1 MKLNRET
8 KIGIFGVLMLL
19 LFYFGF
25 NYLKG
30 QDVFSRS
37 ETYYTTY
44 KQANGIAKSAA
55 IMMKG
60 FRVGTVSGMT
70 LNQNSETAPIVL
82 ELTVKSKYK
91 IPRDSKARIFSG
103 DLLSGK
109 ALAIDLGSSNEYLE
123 PGDTLFSEVDPDLLE
138 IAGSELDALK
148 KKASLVVNELIETLG
163 AVDSL
168 LCKQN
173 LQNISKM
180 LANVEQI
187 TAKLNES
194 GLDQMVNNM
203 NRFSKALGDNS
214 HRVDSVLRNVASLS
228 DSLVAAKLPTMVNE
242 ATRAMSQLND
252 AMENI
257 NNGKGTIGALM
268 ENKELYDSLVRATSN
283 LSLLLEDLKNNPKR
297 YVHFSLFGRKSN

>member
-1 MKLNRET
+1 
-8 KIGIFGVLMLL
+8 
-19 LFYFGF
+19 
-25 NYLKG
+25 
-30 QDVFSRS
+30 
-37 ETYYTTY
+37 
-44 KQANGIAKSAA
+44 
-55 IMMKG
+55 
-60 FRVGTVSGMT
+60 
-70 LNQNSETAPIVL
+70 
-82 ELTVKSKYK
+82 
-91 IPRDSKARIFSG
+91 
-103 DLLSGK
+103 
-109 ALAIDLGSSNEYLE
+109 
-123 PGDTLFSEVDPDLLE
+123 
-138 IAGSELDALK
+138 
-148 KKASLVVNELIETLG
+148 
-163 AVDSL
+163 
-168 LCKQN
+168 
-173 LQNISKM
+173 M

-203 NRFSKALGDNS
+203 NRFSKVLGDNS